1 MEYSKLYYQKNK
13 ESIKQKTKE
22 YKILTDYDRL
32 YYLRNKER
40 IKNRIKNKYLEYK
53 DHTDVKYKPKDIKT
67 PDILVIKC
75 NLCNKIFFSKQTLK
89 YHQDHRVCYNPFTII
104 YLD

>member
-13 ESIKQKTKE
+13 EYIKQRSKE
-22 YKILTDYDRL
+22 YKILTDYDRI

-40 IKNRIKNKYLEYK
+40 IKNRIKNKYLENK
-53 DHTDVKYKPKDIKT
+53 DHIDVKYKPKDIKINNIVS
-67 PDILVIKC
+67 PEC
-75 NLCNKIFFSKQTLK
+75 NSCNKVFFSKQTLK
-89 YHQDHRVCYNPFTII
+89 YHQDHMVCYSPYTII

>member
-13 ESIKQKTKE
+13 EYIKQRSKE

-40 IKNRIKNKYLEYK
+40 IKARIKNKYVENK
-53 DHTDVKYKPKDIKT
+53 DHTDVKYKPKDIKINNIVL
-67 PDILVIKC
+67 PEC
-75 NLCNKIFFSKQTLK
+75 NSCNKVFFSKQTLK
-89 YHQDHRVCYNPFTII
+89 YHQDHMVCYSPYKII

>member
-1 MEYSKLYYQKNK
+1 MEYSKLYYEKNK
-13 ESIKQKTKE
+13 EYIKQRSKE

-40 IKNRIKNKYLEYK
+40 IKTRIKNKYVENK
-53 DHTDVKYKPKDIKT
+53 DHTDVKYKPKDIKINNIVL
-67 PDILVIKC
+67 PEC
-75 NLCNKIFFSKQTLK
+75 NLCNRVFFSKQTLK
-89 YHQDHRVCYNPFTII
+89 YHQDNQVCYSPFTIV